1 MPEKILSDIHRY
13 WLDCRGQRPM
23 PSRADIDPADIPQL
37 LPYLLLT
44 DLLDDGRYRFR
55 LVGTEVERSF
65 GAPMTGRTLEELMS
79 GDYLAFM
86 RSLYR
91 KVIAEKRAIYST
103 SRYSGADGDSPLFTK
118 RVMMPLSSDGL
129 VVDMVISA
137 QVFLRVS
144 ALDDRTAQALLRS
157 VGYESEDEE
166 NLQAVT

>member
-13 WLDCRGQRPM
+13 WLDCRGQRPI

-91 KVIAEKRAIYST
+91 KVIAEKRPIYST
-103 SRYSGADGDSPLFTK
+103 SRYSGSDGDSPLFTK

>member
-1 MPEKILSDIHRY
+1 MPEEVLSDIYRY
-13 WLDCRGQRPM
+13 WRDRRGQRPM
-23 PSRADIDPADIPQL
+23 PARADIDPADIPRL

-44 DLLDDGRYRFR
+44 DLLDGGRYRFR

-79 GDYLAFM
+79 GDYLEFM

-91 KVIAEKRAIYST
+91 KVVAEKRPIYST

-118 RVMMPLSSDGL
+118 RVMMPLSTDGQN
-129 VVDMVISA
+129 VDMVISA

-157 VGYESEDEE
+157 VGYESEEGE
-166 NLQAVT
+166 SLQAAT